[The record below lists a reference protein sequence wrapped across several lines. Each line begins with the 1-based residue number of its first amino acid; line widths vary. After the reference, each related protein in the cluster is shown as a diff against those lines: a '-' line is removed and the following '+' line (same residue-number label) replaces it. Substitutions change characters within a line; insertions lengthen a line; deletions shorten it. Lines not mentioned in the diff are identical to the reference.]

1 MPKRPEIPSGA
12 NLEQIKIVVNALYLC
27 LGYAVDHIKRI
38 EGANP
43 SIEFKENMLNAVR
56 NGNID
61 MSIFEDAKT
70 YDFVVAMIEELID
83 ETQAPPA

>member
-1 MPKRPEIPSGA
+1 MAKRPEIPSGA

-27 LGYAVDHIKRI
+27 LEYAVDHIRQI
-38 EGANP
+38 EGASP
-43 SIEFKENMLNAVR
+43 SVEFKENILNVVR

-70 YDFVVAMIEELID
+70 YDFVVAMIEDLID
-83 ETQAPPA
+83 ET

>member
-27 LGYAVDHIKRI
+27 LEHAVDHIKRI
-38 EGANP
+38 EGAFP

-56 NGNID
+56 NGNIRRCQA
-61 MSIFEDAKT
+61 FQA
-70 YDFVVAMIEELID
+70 LI
-83 ETQAPPA
+83 PACATA